1 MTTYKDVYYRVSDG
15 LELYARD
22 YNHANSDQTLLCLH
36 GLSRNSADFEPL
48 CSLLSEHYRMIVV
61 DQRGR
66 GLSQW
71 DSNPER
77 YQLPTYVGDMWS
89 LLDHLELDR
98 VTVIGTSMGGLMGMV
113 MAAEKP
119 ECIRG
124 LVINDVGPE
133 VAPEGLARIMSYV
146 GKARPIYN
154 WADAI
159 EQTQAINQVCFP
171 SFTPQQWQSM
181 AERLY
186 RENSE
191 GVPVPSYDPKIS
203 QPIASDE
210 AAAVPPDLWPL
221 FEQLKVPMLAIRGEL
236 SDLLSA
242 ECFSRMQEVQPGM
255 TLTSVEGVGHAP
267 VLDEPQAS
275 AAIRRFLSLNLA

>member
-1 MTTYKDVYYRVSDG
+1 MSTYKDLYYQVNDG
-15 LELYARD
+15 LQLYARD
-22 YNHANSDQTLLCLH
+22 YNHAGSDQVLLCMH

-48 CSLLSEHYRMIVV
+48 CSLLSDHYRMIVV

-71 DSNPER
+71 DECPER
-77 YQLPTYVGDMWS
+77 YQLPTYVADMWS
-89 LLDHLELDR
+89 LLDQLGLDK
-98 VTVIGTSMGGLMGMV
+98 VTLIGTSMGGLMGMV

-119 ECIRG
+119 DRIQG
-124 LVINDVGPE
+124 LIINDVGPE
-133 VAPEGLARIMSYV
+133 VAPQGLARIMSYV
-146 GKARPIYN
+146 GQAKPIRN
-154 WADAI
+154 WGDAI

-171 SFTPQQWQSM
+171 SFTQQQWQAM

-210 AAAVPPDLWPL
+210 TAAVPSDLWPL
-221 FEQLKVPMLAIRGEL
+221 FEQLRVPILAIRGQL

-242 ECFSRMQEVQPGM
+242 ECFSRMQEVQPAT
-255 TLTSVEGVGHAP
+255 TLALVEGVGHAP
-267 VLDEPQAS
+267 VLDEPQAI
-275 AAIRRFLSLNLA
+275 AAIRRFLTENLA